1 MGEYFECE
9 LRLND
14 DKNETKITT
23 VNLRL
28 LPRIGEH
35 IATTVNGSTHQ
46 FKINDIWHWAEDK
59 MTGHKIIIYVNHTG
73 K

>member
-9 LRLND
+9 LRLNGEY
-14 DKNETKITT
+14 ETKITT
-23 VNLRL
+23 VNFRL

-35 IATTVNGSTHQ
+35 ISTKLDGITHQ
-46 FKINDIWHWAEDK
+46 FKITDIWHWVGDK
-59 MTGHKIIIYVNHTG
+59 MTGHEIIIYVNHTG